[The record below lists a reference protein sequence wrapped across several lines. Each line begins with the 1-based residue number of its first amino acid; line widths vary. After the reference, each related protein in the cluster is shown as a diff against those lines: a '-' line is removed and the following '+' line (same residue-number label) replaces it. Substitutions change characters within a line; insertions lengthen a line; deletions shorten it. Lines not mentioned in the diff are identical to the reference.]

1 MGFVKALLS
10 WPVKLIVLTTLLS
23 QSALYPQQADGKKAF
38 EDLSLE
44 ELLDVKISVAS
55 KTSMTQRE
63 SPGIV
68 TVITQA
74 EIINSGA
81 RDLADVLLQV
91 PGFIPALDLQN
102 TVGIGI
108 RGSWAHRRESPAAD

>member
-1 MGFVKALLS
+1 MGFIKLFFR
-10 WPVKLIVLTTLLS
+10 WPVRLLAMAVFLS
-23 QSALYPQQADGKKAF
+23 PSALYPQSTDGKKGF
-38 EDLSLE
+38 DDLSLA

-81 RDLADVLLQV
+81 RDLIDVLFQV
-91 PGFIPALDLQN
+91 PGFVPAWMCRMLS
-102 TVGIGI
+102 G
-108 RGSWAHRRESPAAD
+108 